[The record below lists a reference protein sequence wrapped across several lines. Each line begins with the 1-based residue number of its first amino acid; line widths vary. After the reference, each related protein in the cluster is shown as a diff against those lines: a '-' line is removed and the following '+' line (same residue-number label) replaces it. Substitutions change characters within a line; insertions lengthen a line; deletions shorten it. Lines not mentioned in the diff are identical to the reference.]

1 MPAPLSLRIKERY
14 VAKWADGLNQQVV
27 ADVVGISVRNV
38 QRIDRGETGVPGRE
52 WPVGSALQCSPAR
65 PQRPR

>member
-1 MPAPLSLRIKERY
+1 MPAPLSLRSKVRY

-38 QRIDRGETGVPGRE
+38 QRIERGETGVPGRE
-52 WPVGSALQCSPAR
+52 
-65 PQRPR
+65 